1 MLLKLKRFFL
11 QELFKE
17 TWSEALK
24 CNDDYKVNCKVLDL
38 LAGSHS
44 TQVSPT
50 VNIHPLFEL
59 LLFTDL
65 IKEVD
70 DLSIFFFLLQLH
82 LFYQE
87 VMITCCVMIIVYIDV
102 WVGHPVLA
110 LLDIL
115 F

>member
-70 DLSIFFFLLQLH
+70 DLSIFFFTTATSFLSRSHDNLLCHDNCL
-82 LFYQE
+82 Y
-87 VMITCCVMIIVYIDV
+87 
-102 WVGHPVLA
+102 
-110 LLDIL
+110 
-115 F
+115 